1 MGGERMSKRLNQI
14 MQEKHEEL
22 LNQWFEQ
29 AIAAYPVESHKYF
42 VKVKNDFTN
51 PVGSNIYR
59 NMGQLLGELSGER
72 DADRLYQ
79 HLEMILKI
87 RAVQDMKPSKALAF
101 LPSLKNLIQNFFWDE
116 IQKGQVN
123 QAELEDLFTDID
135 TLMLIAFDLYSE
147 SKELVYN
154 LRIAQIKE
162 TNDILQRA
170 NLLNETVDTSTF
182 MRCSNYIEEKKEI

>member
-1 MGGERMSKRLNQI
+1 MSTRLNQR
-14 MQEKHEEL
+14 MQENKDAL
-22 LNQWFEQ
+22 LTQWFEQ
-29 AIAAYPVESHKYF
+29 AIAAYPAESHKYF
-42 VKVKNDFTN
+42 VKVNNDFTN

-59 NMGQLLGELSGER
+59 SMGHLLEELCGER

-101 LPSLKNLIQNFFWDE
+101 LPALKALIGTFFREE
-116 IQKGQVN
+116 IQSGKIA
-123 QAELEDLFTDID
+123 QADVEDLYTDID

-147 SKELVYN
+147 SRDLIYN

-182 MRCSNYIEEKKEI
+182 MRCSNYIEEEHEK

>member
-1 MGGERMSKRLNQI
+1 MSNRLNQL
-14 MQEKHEEL
+14 MQEKHDEIL
-22 LNQWFEQ
+22 KQWFEQ
-29 AIAAYPVESHKYF
+29 AIAAYPAESHKYF
-42 VKVKNDFTN
+42 VKVKNEFTN

-59 NMGQLLGELSGER
+59 SLGHLLEELAGQR
-72 DADRLYQ
+72 DADKLYQ

-101 LPSLKNLIQNFFWDE
+101 LPSLKSLIQTILADE
-116 IQKGQVN
+116 ISAGTVTK
-123 QAELEDLFTDID
+123 AELEDLFTDLD

-147 SKELVYN
+147 SKELLYN

-170 NLLNETVDTSTF
+170 NLLNESVDTSTF
-182 MRCSNYIEEKKEI
+182 MRCSNYIEEE

>member
-1 MGGERMSKRLNQI
+1 MSNRLNQL
-14 MQEKHEEL
+14 MQEKHDEIL
-22 LNQWFEQ
+22 KQWFEQ
-29 AIAAYPVESHKYF
+29 AIAAYPAESHKYF
-42 VKVKNDFTN
+42 VKVKNEFTN

-59 NMGQLLGELSGER
+59 SLGHLLEELSGQR
-72 DADRLYQ
+72 DADKLYQ

-101 LPSLKNLIQNFFWDE
+101 LPSLKSLLQTILADE
-116 IQKGQVN
+116 IRAGKVTK
-123 QAELEDLFTDID
+123 AELEDLFTDLD

-147 SKELVYN
+147 SKELLYN

-170 NLLNETVDTSTF
+170 NLLNESVDTSTF
-182 MRCSNYIEEKKEI
+182 MRCSNYIEEE

>member
-1 MGGERMSKRLNQI
+1 MSKRLNQI

-29 AIAAYPVESHKYF
+29 AIAAYPAEAHKYF

-59 NMGQLLGELSGER
+59 NMGHLLEELSGER
-72 DADRLYQ
+72 DADQLYQ

-101 LPSLKNLIQNFFWDE
+101 LPSLKYLIKNFFRDE
-116 IQKGQVN
+116 IQKGQVS
-123 QAELEDLFTDID
+123 QTELEDLFTDID

-147 SKELVYN
+147 SKDLIYN

-182 MRCSNYIEEKKEI
+182 MRCSNYIEEEKEI